1 MDNNDVRTLIE
12 AFRGYRELITPIQAN
27 LNEFVATYEGM
38 RNDIEKLN
46 GAFQGDLKGNLDKI
60 YRTLSAQAEKATD
73 LSSRIDR
80 FVTVANK
87 YTADAE
93 KLMSLMEKISSRL
106 EAVRDTE
113 TKAEAQLARL
123 DGLLEEKRK
132 NYNVKDL
139 EKMLETYND
148 NVGKMSDFVNN
159 SVAGNIAQS
168 NRTLQDIKSSNDQLV
183 KELAGER
190 KSVESLA
197 AASRETSRLLQKVV
211 EQNDVNE
218 AYIYEILDK
227 WAASRKVRTRKK

>member
-1 MDNNDVRTLIE
+1 M
-12 AFRGYRELITPIQAN
+12 
-27 LNEFVATYEGM
+27 
-38 RNDIEKLN
+38 
-46 GAFQGDLKGNLDKI
+46 
-60 YRTLSAQAEKATD
+60 
-73 LSSRIDR
+73 
-80 FVTVANK
+80 TVANK

-113 TKAEAQLARL
+113 AKAEAQLARL

-139 EKMLETYND
+139 EKMLEAYND
-148 NVGKMSDFVNN
+148 NVGRISDFVNN

-168 NRTLQDIKSSNDQLV
+168 NRTLQDIKSANDQLV

-197 AASRETSRLLQKVV
+197 AASRETSRFLQKVV

>member
-46 GAFQGDLKGNLDKI
+46 
-60 YRTLSAQAEKATD
+60 
-73 LSSRIDR
+73 RIDR

-113 TKAEAQLARL
+113 AKAEAQLARL